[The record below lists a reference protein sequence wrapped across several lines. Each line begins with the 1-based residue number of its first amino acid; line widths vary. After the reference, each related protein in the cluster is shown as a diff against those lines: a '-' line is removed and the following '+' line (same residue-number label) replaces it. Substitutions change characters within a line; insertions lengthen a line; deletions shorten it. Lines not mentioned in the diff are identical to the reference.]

1 MNPEPK
7 VLRQGSPN
15 KACNEEFV
23 DEYVFLKQSNI
34 LEKSFVRSNIL
45 PAQTYLLESLG
56 VAYCGVIAS

>member
-23 DEYVFLKQSNI
+23 DEYVFLTQRNI
-34 LEKSFVRSNIL
+34 FEKLFVRSNVFA
-45 PAQTYLLESLG
+45 AQTYLLESLV
-56 VAYCGVIAS
+56 VA